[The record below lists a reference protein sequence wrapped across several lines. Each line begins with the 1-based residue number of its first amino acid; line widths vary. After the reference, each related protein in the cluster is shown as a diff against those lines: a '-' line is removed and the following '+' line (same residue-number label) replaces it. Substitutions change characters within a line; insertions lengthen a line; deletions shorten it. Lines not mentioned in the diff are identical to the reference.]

1 MSINKC
7 FLIKFCQR
15 VLFIPKTKEHK
26 PYRYFKKPGR
36 KPINYFD
43 KKYDDWVVIEKCGN
57 LDKLKNPYSSLES
70 IKTKQLIKI
79 RQDVIDTRFEAKA
92 INKVARKSEI
102 PKQKKSK
109 LNRYKEFS
117 YV

>member
-1 MSINKC
+1 M
-7 FLIKFCQR
+7 
-15 VLFIPKTKEHK
+15 PKTKEHK

-36 KPINYFD
+36 KPINYFG
-43 KKYDDWVVIEKCGN
+43 KKYDDWVVIEKCGK
-57 LDKLKNPYSSLES
+57 LDKSKNLNSSLEN

-79 RQDVIDTRFEAKA
+79 RQDVLGTKFKAKA

-117 YV
+117 YVQSNKMQTMSKRFTKAL